1 MGHQTGAAEKGDDGM
16 SGSDTPLLV
25 IDTSYGSTVGL
36 PGREPC
42 IETDSHSHVERLQVN
57 IAKVMDQAGLSA
69 DNLRTIVVGL
79 GPAPFTGLRA
89 GIVTA
94 KALAFATGA
103 RLLGQDILEPQARY
117 AYSRFSQQ
125 EQDHTR
131 LLVLAVN
138 DARRRQL
145 YYRLFDDFGDVEAP
159 ARPLTEMSI
168 DYPAAICER
177 ITAVAEEG
185 GSVDQ
190 GPVTLV
196 ISGHGAGRYADQW
209 ERLDKHP
216 DIRVILDEGSF
227 LEDRTQGTALMA
239 ACACRRAQQ
248 GLIDPV
254 EPLYLRRPDVSV
266 PNPLKHV
273 AVQS

>member
-1 MGHQTGAAEKGDDGM
+1 MGHQTGGAEKGDDGM

-36 PGREPC
+36 PGRQPC
-42 IETDSHSHVERLQVN
+42 IETDSRSHVERLQVN

-69 DNLRTIVVGL
+69 DELRTIVVGL

-117 AYSRFSQQ
+117 AYRRFKQQ
-125 EQDHTR
+125 DQDHTR

-145 YYRLFDDFGDVEAP
+145 YYRLFDDFGDVEDP

-168 DYPAAICER
+168 DYPAAICEK
-177 ITAVAEEG
+177 IAAMVEERK
-185 GSVDQ
+185 SPDQ
-190 GPVTLV
+190 DPVTMV
-196 ISGHGAGRYADQW
+196 VSGHGTGRYADQW
-209 ERLDKHP
+209 ERLNKQS
-216 DIRVILDEGSF
+216 DIRVVLDEGSF
-227 LEDRTQGTALMA
+227 LEDRIDGTSLMA

>member
-16 SGSDTPLLV
+16 SGSGTPLLV

-42 IETDSHSHVERLQVN
+42 IETDSRSHVERLQVN

-69 DNLRTIVVGL
+69 DDLRTIVVGL

-103 RLLGQDILEPQARY
+103 RLLGQDVLEPQARY
-117 AYSRFSQQ
+117 AYSRFKQQ
-125 EQDHTR
+125 DQDRSR
-131 LLVLAVN
+131 LLVLSVN

-168 DYPAAICER
+168 DYPAAICEK
-177 ITAVAEEG
+177 IAAVVEESE
-185 GSVDQ
+185 SVDPR
-190 GPVTLV
+190 PVTLV
-196 ISGHGAGRYADQW
+196 VSGHGAGRYADQW
-209 ERLDKHP
+209 QRPDKHP
-216 DIRVILDEGSF
+216 GIWVVLDEGSF
-227 LEDRTQGTALMA
+227 LEDRTRGTGLMA
-239 ACACRRAQQ
+239 ACACRRAQR

>member
-42 IETDSHSHVERLQVN
+42 IETDSRSHVERLQVN
-57 IAKVMDQAGLSA
+57 IAKVMDQSGLSA
-69 DNLRTIVVGL
+69 DDLRTIVVGL

-103 RLLGQDILEPQARY
+103 RLLGQDVLEPQARY
-117 AYSRFSQQ
+117 AYSRFNQQ
-125 EQDHTR
+125 DQDHSR

-177 ITAVAEEG
+177 ITAVVEERE
-185 GSVDQ
+185 SVHQ

-209 ERLDKHP
+209 EHLDKDS
-216 DIRVILDEGSF
+216 DIRVVLDEGSF
-227 LEDRTQGTALMA
+227 LEDRAQGTGLMA

-248 GLIDPV
+248 GLIDSV

>member
-1 MGHQTGAAEKGDDGM
+1 M

-42 IETDSHSHVERLQVN
+42 IETDSRSHVERLQVN

-69 DNLRTIVVGL
+69 DDLRTIVVGL

-103 RLLGQDILEPQARY
+103 RLLGQDVLEPQARY
-117 AYSRFSQQ
+117 AYSRFKQQ
-125 EQDHTR
+125 DQDRSR

-168 DYPAAICER
+168 DYPAAICEK
-177 ITAVAEEG
+177 IAAVVEESE
-185 GSVDQ
+185 SVDPR
-190 GPVTLV
+190 PVTLV
-196 ISGHGAGRYADQW
+196 VSGHGAGRYADQW
-209 ERLDKHP
+209 QRPDKHP
-216 DIRVILDEGSF
+216 GIRVVLDEGSF
-227 LEDRTQGTALMA
+227 LEDRTRGTGLMA
-239 ACACRRAQQ
+239 ACACRRAQR

>member
-1 MGHQTGAAEKGDDGM
+1 MGQQTGTAEKGDDGM
-16 SGSDTPLLV
+16 NGTDTPLLV

-36 PGREPC
+36 LGREPC
-42 IETDSHSHVERLQVN
+42 IETDSRSHVERLQVN

-69 DNLRTIVVGL
+69 DDLRTIVVGL

-117 AYSRFSQQ
+117 AYSRFKQ
-125 EQDHTR
+125 QDHTR

-145 YYRLFDDFGDVEAP
+145 YYRLFADFGGLETP

-168 DYPAAICER
+168 DYPAAICEK
-177 ITAVAEEG
+177 IAAIAEEQE
-185 GSVDQ
+185 SQDH
-190 GPVTLV
+190 GPVALV
-196 ISGHGAGRYADQW
+196 VSGHGTGRYADQW
-209 ERLDKHP
+209 EHLAEQLNTQ
-216 DIRVILDEGSF
+216 VMMDEGSF
-227 LEDRTQGTALMA
+227 LEDRTRGTDLMA
-239 ACACRRAQQ
+239 ACACKRAEQ

>member
-16 SGSDTPLLV
+16 SGSGTPLLV

-42 IETDSHSHVERLQVN
+42 IETDSRSHVERLQVN

-69 DNLRTIVVGL
+69 DDLKTIVVGL

-117 AYSRFSQQ
+117 AYSRFKRQD
-125 EQDHTR
+125 QDHTR

-145 YYRLFDDFGDVEAP
+145 YYRLFDDFRDLEAP

-168 DYPAAICER
+168 DYPTAICKK
-177 ITAVAEEG
+177 ITAIVQERE
-185 GSVDQ
+185 SLDQ
-190 GPVTLV
+190 GPATLV
-196 ISGHGAGRYADQW
+196 ISGHGAGRYCDHL

-216 DIRVILDEGSF
+216 DIRVVLDEGSF
-227 LEDRTQGTALMA
+227 LENRTQGTGLMA

-248 GLIDPV
+248 GLVDPV

>member
-1 MGHQTGAAEKGDDGM
+1 MGHQTGAAEKGDDDM

-42 IETDSHSHVERLQVN
+42 IETESRSHVERLQVN

-69 DNLRTIVVGL
+69 DDLRTIVVGL

-103 RLLGQDILEPQARY
+103 RLLGQDVLEPQARY
-117 AYSRFSQQ
+117 AYSWFKQQ
-125 EQDHTR
+125 DQDHSR

-168 DYPAAICER
+168 DYPAAICEK
-177 ITAVAEEG
+177 IAAVVEESE
-185 GSVDQ
+185 SVDPR
-190 GPVTLV
+190 PVTLV
-196 ISGHGAGRYADQW
+196 VSGHGACRYADQW
-209 ERLDKHP
+209 QRPDKHP
-216 DIRVILDEGSF
+216 GIRVVLDEGSF
-227 LEDRTQGTALMA
+227 LEDRTRGTGLMA
-239 ACACRRAQQ
+239 ACACRRAQR

>member
-1 MGHQTGAAEKGDDGM
+1 MGHQIGAAEKGDDGM
-16 SGSDTPLLV
+16 SGTDTPLLV

-42 IETDSHSHVERLQVN
+42 IESDSRSHVERLQVN

-69 DNLRTIVVGL
+69 EDLSTIVVGL

-103 RLLGQDILEPQARY
+103 HLLGQDILEPQARY
-117 AYSRFSQQ
+117 AYSRFKQKG
-125 EQDHTR
+125 QDHIR

-168 DYPAAICER
+168 DYPAVVCEK
-177 ITAVAEEG
+177 IAVIAEGQEYL
-185 GSVDQ
+185 DQ
-190 GPVTLV
+190 GPVVLV

-209 ERLDKHP
+209 ERLDNCS
-216 DIRVILDEGSF
+216 DIQVMLDEGSF
-227 LEDRTQGTALMA
+227 LLDGTQGTSLMA

-254 EPLYLRRPDVSV
+254 EPLYLRRPDISV

>member
-1 MGHQTGAAEKGDDGM
+1 MGHQTGEDEKGDDCM
-16 SGSDTPLLV
+16 SGTDTPLLV

-36 PGREPC
+36 PERESC
-42 IETDSHSHVERLQVN
+42 IETDSRSHVERLQVN

-69 DNLRTIVVGL
+69 DDLKTIVVGL
-79 GPAPFTGLRA
+79 GPAPFTGLRS

-117 AYSRFSQQ
+117 AYSRFKQQ
-125 EQDHTR
+125 VKDHTR

-145 YYRLFDDFGDVEAP
+145 YYRLFDDFGDPEAP
-159 ARPLTEMSI
+159 ARPLIEMSI
-168 DYPAAICER
+168 DYPAAICET
-177 ITAVAEEG
+177 ITAITEEQE
-185 GSVDQ
+185 SLDQ
-190 GPVTLV
+190 GPATLV

-209 ERLDKHP
+209 ERLGKHP
-216 DIRVILDEGSF
+216 DIRVVLDVGSF
-227 LEDRTQGTALMA
+227 LEDRNRGTGLMA

>member
-1 MGHQTGAAEKGDDGM
+1 MGHQTGAAEKGDDDM

-42 IETDSHSHVERLQVN
+42 IETESRSHVERLQVN

-69 DNLRTIVVGL
+69 DDLRTIVVGL

-103 RLLGQDILEPQARY
+103 RLLGQDVLEPQARY
-117 AYSRFSQQ
+117 AYSRFKQQ
-125 EQDHTR
+125 DQDRSR

-168 DYPAAICER
+168 DYPAAICEK
-177 ITAVAEEG
+177 IAAVVEESE
-185 GSVDQ
+185 SVDPR
-190 GPVTLV
+190 PVTLV
-196 ISGHGAGRYADQW
+196 VSGHGACRYADQW
-209 ERLDKHP
+209 QRPDKHP
-216 DIRVILDEGSF
+216 GIRVVLDEGSF
-227 LEDRTQGTALMA
+227 LEDRTRGTGLMA
-239 ACACRRAQQ
+239 ACACRRAQR

>member
-42 IETDSHSHVERLQVN
+42 IETDSRSHVERLQVN

-69 DNLRTIVVGL
+69 DDLRTIVVGL

-103 RLLGQDILEPQARY
+103 RLLGQDVLEPQARY
-117 AYSRFSQQ
+117 AYSRFKQQ
-125 EQDHTR
+125 DQDHSR

-159 ARPLTEMSI
+159 ARLLTEMSI
-168 DYPAAICER
+168 DYPAAICEK
-177 ITAVAEEG
+177 ITAVVEESE
-185 GSVDQ
+185 SVDPR
-190 GPVTLV
+190 PVTLV
-196 ISGHGAGRYADQW
+196 VSGHGAGRYADQW
-209 ERLDKHP
+209 QRPDKHP
-216 DIRVILDEGSF
+216 GIRVVLDEGSF
-227 LEDRTQGTALMA
+227 LEDRTRGTGLMA
-239 ACACRRAQQ
+239 ACACRRAQR